1 MIFDYEQNERFDG
14 RFVPTTDSEVDSL
27 IETEENANTKGKT
40 LYEINFVKQFRTEHG
55 ERRSVEE
62 SPAVEL
68 SNYQSKFI
76 LLQEQKTA
84 KSSNLLSLA
93 EFCRVFSATYVA
105 PVIGNLLSKTT
116 IFKRHEMPLKQNRKN

>member
-68 SNYQSKFI
+68 SNYLSKFT
-76 LLQEQKTA
+76 LLQEQKTV
-84 KSSNLLSLA
+84 KSTNLLSLG

-116 IFKRHEMPLKQNRKN
+116 IFKRHEMPIKQNRKN

>member
-68 SNYQSKFI
+68 SNYLSKFI

-93 EFCRVFSATYVA
+93 KFCRVFSATYVA

>member
-68 SNYQSKFI
+68 SNYLSKFT
-76 LLQEQKTA
+76 LLQEQKT
-84 KSSNLLSLA
+84 
-93 EFCRVFSATYVA
+93 VFF
-105 PVIGNLLSKTT
+105 P
-116 IFKRHEMPLKQNRKN
+116 